1 MTMPI
6 PKKIAER
13 RLVILGTLAFASIC
27 LRSYFFER
35 TENDTPTPI
44 AKKMT
49 AHIEDYMDGPT
60 RLNADDPHLL
70 DYIKNYFFLKPNHYE
85 DISKGLLLG
94 KGLVYGTNFTDS
106 AEERASLLRPQS
118 EAQAKKHAHGQVN
131 QSAIVDEF
139 LGRKTRGFFIE
150 SGAWDGEYLSNSLFF
165 ERKRNWT
172 GLLVEPNRLAF
183 KSMVLRGNRKRL
195 VKLQHE
201 SNVVRHDP
209 GR

>member
-1 MTMPI
+1 M
-6 PKKIAER
+6 K
-13 RLVILGTLAFASIC
+13 RLAIF
-27 LRSYFFER
+27 
-35 TENDTPTPI
+35 
-44 AKKMT
+44 K
-49 AHIEDYMDGPT
+49 
-60 RLNADDPHLL
+60 
-70 DYIKNYFFLKPNHYE
+70 
-85 DISKGLLLG
+85 DISNGLLLG

-118 EAQAKKHAHGQVN
+118 EAQAKKHAYGQVN

-139 LGRKTRGFFIE
+139 LGRKTKGFFIE

-195 VKLQHE
+195 VKLQDI
-201 SNVVRHDP
+201 SNVRQDQAGTGKSSGTAQLRQTSCNPLLHRDVNTSVMP
-209 GR
+209 

>member
-1 MTMPI
+1 MKRVTI
-6 PKKIAER
+6 FK
-13 RLVILGTLAFASIC
+13 
-27 LRSYFFER
+27 
-35 TENDTPTPI
+35 
-44 AKKMT
+44 
-49 AHIEDYMDGPT
+49 
-60 RLNADDPHLL
+60 
-70 DYIKNYFFLKPNHYE
+70 

-106 AEERASLLRPQS
+106 AEDRASLLRPQS
-118 EAQAKKHAHGQVN
+118 EAQAKKFAYGQVN

-139 LGRKTRGFFIE
+139 LGRKTKGFFIE

-195 VKLQHE
+195 VKLQDV
-201 SNVVRHDP
+201 SNVVTQDR
-209 GR
+209 GRARQKSSGTAETNFLQPHSIR